1 MAGKRAAVNHLDRH
15 LANYLRLR
23 RALGFRLAFPG
34 HVLPGLVA
42 YLGAAGASTVT
53 TEHAVAWARLPAGV
67 QPIAWAHRLGAARG
81 FARYLHTIDP
91 ATEVPP
97 RDVFAARQQ
106 RPVPHIWSHAE
117 VRALLHAA
125 GELHPSRRAATYTT
139 LFGLLAVSGLRIGE
153 AIALPINDV
162 DLRDGVVTI
171 THAKSGRSRLV
182 PLHPSAIEALQ
193 GYREERRRWRPE
205 PRSATLFVSSVG
217 TALHPSCVRSTFLG
231 LTTAS
236 GLRTPAQQP
245 RIHDLRHSF
254 AVHTL
259 IGWQRS
265 GVDVG
270 AQMAK
275 LSTYLGHVNP
285 ASTYWYLSAVPE
297 LMELAAAK
305 LDAGFG
311 ARQ

>member
-97 RDVFAARQQ
+97 RDVFAAHQQ
-106 RPVPHIWSHAE
+106 RPVPHIWSYAE

-182 PLHPSAIEALQ
+182 PLHPSAIEGAAGLP
-193 GYREERRRWRPE
+193 G
-205 PRSATLFVSSVG
+205 G
-217 TALHPSCVRSTFLG
+217 TATMSSGAEIGGVVRLQRRHRV
-231 LTTAS
+231 AS
-236 GLRTPAQQP
+236 QLRACDVPRAHHRQRAAHAGPAAT
-245 RIHDLRHSF
+245 HS
-254 AVHTL
+254 
-259 IGWQRS
+259 
-265 GVDVG
+265 
-270 AQMAK
+270 
-275 LSTYLGHVNP
+275 
-285 ASTYWYLSAVPE
+285 
-297 LMELAAAK
+297 
-305 LDAGFG
+305 
-311 ARQ
+311 

>member
-106 RPVPHIWSHAE
+106 RPVPHIWSYAE
-117 VRALLHAA
+117 VRAL
-125 GELHPSRRAATYTT
+125 
-139 LFGLLAVSGLRIGE
+139 
-153 AIALPINDV
+153 D
-162 DLRDGVVTI
+162 
-171 THAKSGRSRLV
+171 
-182 PLHPSAIEALQ
+182 
-193 GYREERRRWRPE
+193 
-205 PRSATLFVSSVG
+205 
-217 TALHPSCVRSTFLG
+217 
-231 LTTAS
+231 
-236 GLRTPAQQP
+236 
-245 RIHDLRHSF
+245 
-254 AVHTL
+254 
-259 IGWQRS
+259 
-265 GVDVG
+265 
-270 AQMAK
+270 
-275 LSTYLGHVNP
+275 P
-285 ASTYWYLSAVPE
+285 ASTLKISTEFLTDIDEACAESSPHAFE
-297 LMELAAAK
+297 TFPTALRA
-305 LDAGFG
+305 
-311 ARQ
+311 